1 MPSGWPWLLGF
12 CYSSVVVS
20 SQWVVLVSPR
30 EVRGQNGV
38 AEVMM
43 PAGPMQWM
51 QNKWGWKP
59 SKLITSGG
67 LRRQGVIVREVE
79 DYLHSQNLYP
89 WQLTLRAILPIQTRM
104 KPLVGLVR
112 LDTPLLLRV
121 LVPLMSTTSHRNP
134 LLLWILLILPVPND
148 RPVLS
153 RAWLPPILL
162 ALKGSRVD
170 THQTHPYTR
179 VHHHHHH
186 GLRHRCLCRII
197 VCL

>member
-1 MPSGWPWLLGF
+1 MPFGWLWSLGF

-20 SQWVVLVSPR
+20 SLWVVVVSPR

-43 PAGPMQWM
+43 PAGRMQCM

-79 DYLHSQNLYP
+79 DYPHSQNLYP
-89 WQLTLRAILPIQTRM
+89 WQLTLRTILPIQTRM
-104 KPLVGLVR
+104 RRLVGLVR

-134 LLLWILLILPVPND
+134 LLLRILPILPVPND

-153 RAWLPPILL
+153 RIWLQSILL

-170 THQTHPYTR
+170 IHQTHPCTR
-179 VHHHHHH
+179 VHHHH
-186 GLRHRCLCRII
+186 GFRHRRLCRTI
-197 VCL
+197 VYP